1 MKSQITINYLN
12 GKSETYRFVLDEDQ
26 SPKQLKQRCEALF
39 GGNLLTLRVQDE
51 TLEEND
57 RLLMIPFSSI
67 ESISLNLP
75 IKEYGF
81 SNVLF
86 VNPESAEKS

>member
-1 MKSQITINYLN
+1 MKSHITINYLN
-12 GKSETYRFVLDEDQ
+12 GKRETYRFMLDEDQ
-26 SPKQLKQRCEALF
+26 STEELQQRCENLF
-39 GGNLLTLRVQDE
+39 GGNLLTLRVQHE

-75 IKEYGF
+75 LKEYGF
-81 SNVLF
+81 PNVLF
-86 VNPESAEKS
+86 VNPE